1 MLRVEMRTGNQL
13 VDQFNSGY
21 MALAFPFLFPHGTA
35 RPDVVNHC
43 RQQQVHEGNPA
54 IVWADRQR
62 GPIKVPIMEWAAC
75 MQRRVEAQF
84 RRDWTFLF
92 TVWNYLFRTLVNLQK
107 NTYMFAVPNEAGP
120 GLRMLTSA
128 EIGKAAME
136 LYEALQ
142 KGKYV
147 DCSGARKAINGDLS
161 KLRHVPNLSSEA
173 KRLLSEME
181 ARSRN
186 VPGTHEVRKT
196 MRHHTH
202 ANRVQYGTSIFVTF
216 SPSERDSTLML
227 RLCRGRKSDP
237 AFTHESRRAQDLQGR
252 CEPKLEEELLHLD
265 PMALAEHVLDYDER
279 VALLA
284 RDPVACSDGFDVLV
298 LLTLKHLFG
307 VRYCPDCPNCAKSH
321 RPCTDVF
328 GSNATAMGGIFGR
341 IDAVYGSIERQKS
354 GTRHGHFQLFLQ
366 CRHQHTP
373 LQELL
378 QRGPQYLQ
386 GLLAKCKAYTTHVQR
401 AVYTDPSA
409 WQEEVRPFVE
419 EEWPEYRHSAVMVS
433 RPAYQLDVDM
443 SATEWKRAFLSQD
456 VEQLQ
461 QRKQHHVH
469 LPIGPDGK
477 RMPLAHCRDRKD
489 LAKCTGGF
497 PKERQLAEE
506 AWLVCP
512 ALAAEAGLPF
522 KGKRNAVGLVAPP
535 RNDPDVN
542 SNHPALLVGLR
553 CNGDV
558 QLPYRFPCLEAIHEP
573 RCPGT
578 CHEDFAARGLVAAGQ
593 RNMAAKR
600 WTANF
605 DSEAFK
611 AVENTPTRH

>member
-1 MLRVEMRTGNQL
+1 MAEELTPDGLDRAMLRFEMRTGNQL

-92 TVWNYLFRTLVNLQK
+92 IVWNYLFRTLVNLQK

-456 VEQLQ
+456 VNNASNTTSTC
-461 QRKQHHVH
+461 RSA
-469 LPIGPDGK
+469 
-477 RMPLAHCRDRKD
+477 RMES
-489 LAKCTGGF
+489 G
-497 PKERQLAEE
+497 
-506 AWLVCP
+506 
-512 ALAAEAGLPF
+512 
-522 KGKRNAVGLVAPP
+522 
-535 RNDPDVN
+535 
-542 SNHPALLVGLR
+542 
-553 CNGDV
+553 
-558 QLPYRFPCLEAIHEP
+558 CL
-573 RCPGT
+573 
-578 CHEDFAARGLVAAGQ
+578 
-593 RNMAAKR
+593 
-600 WTANF
+600 
-605 DSEAFK
+605 
-611 AVENTPTRH
+611 